1 MKILVS
7 VIFVFLLSSCE
18 QMETKEELIEDDPNV
33 FVFDRIFTFKGSALG
48 DENLS
53 LNLQVKMTFTIS
65 DEDNCTY
72 YILEEEYDFK
82 GQEDLFATSPKIF
95 GVLLVDKEGNEIY
108 SFDPI
113 TKDPKIRGKKS
124 IHLGKVPKHNDNLR
138 NLTRSKLERA
148 KSIIVGTGFREKRT
162 N

>member
-18 QMETKEELIEDDPNV
+18 QMETKEELIKDDPNV
-33 FVFDRIFTFKGSALG
+33 FVFDRILSFKGSGLG

-65 DEDNCTY
+65 DEENCTY

-113 TKDPKIRGKKS
+113 TKDHKIRGKKRK
-124 IHLGKVPKHNDNLR
+124 HLGKVPNHNENWR
-138 NLTRSKLERA
+138 NLTLFK
-148 KSIIVGTGFREKRT
+148 
-162 N
+162 